1 MQLGTRIQKLLTERG
16 ITQRRLAADL
26 HLNPN
31 TINGYIKNRRFPD
44 CITLSQIA
52 HYLGTNV
59 DYLLGNTDFVVHP
72 ELSLSKRET
81 LLISQYRCMD
91 MDYQHMIEEL
101 TAALYLK
108 ALDVKPL

>member
-1 MQLGTRIQKLLTERG
+1 MQIGTRIQILLKQQG

-31 TINGYIKNRRFPD
+31 TVNGYIKNRRFPD

-59 DYLLGNTDFVVHP
+59 DYLLGNTDIQVYP
-72 ELSLSKRET
+72 ELALSKPEVR
-81 LLISQYRCMD
+81 LLNQYRCMD
-91 MDYQHMIEEL
+91 ERHQHMLEEL
-101 TAALYLK
+101 TAALCLRNSAAK
-108 ALDVKPL
+108 SS